1 MIVPANNKPKA
12 CACYYAKN
20 HFIWRR
26 RAKTVKYRIGG
37 FGSGSTIS
45 IATWHRKRKKLNSNR
60 DVISRILF
68 WGCSGWWRKI
78 LGILCYFKFDRDSIN
93 VISRR
98 PSPKPKQL
106 TKPMKLPRIF
116 DLHCVCAR
124 CLLTFIRI
132 GKSIYTCVCA
142 IYYVKPFY
150 VLIPISLKR
159 ERKDSQRQSEG
170 GVVRIEQ
177 NLPSK
182 LNIGVIG
189 FGLTFCEIFNV
200 ASINQSVYGF
210 VVPGIHFNHFIWLHL
225 PSRALFPTRAAL
237 DASKSTLKFTQMR
250 KKVDRTT
257 FGYLSHVTFLS

>member
-1 MIVPANNKPKA
+1 MAPTRNSLCQWAHRLIPSYSHYEWRRPFASTVYLRFQNLRKWIASGEIMCYLWWGGWNQFQFTAFFSRKSKYETKTQVQLGSVIYISVFELNDNKPKA

-26 RAKTVKYRIGG
+26 RAKNVEYRIGG

-45 IATWHRKRKKLNSNR
+45 IATWHRKREKLNSNR

-78 LGILCYFKFDRDSIN
+78 LGILCYFKFDEDSIN

-159 ERKDSQRQSEG
+159 ERIDSERQRG
-170 GVVRIEQ
+170 G
-177 NLPSK
+177 
-182 LNIGVIG
+182 G
-189 FGLTFCEIFNV
+189 
-200 ASINQSVYGF
+200 
-210 VVPGIHFNHFIWLHL
+210 
-225 PSRALFPTRAAL
+225 
-237 DASKSTLKFTQMR
+237 
-250 KKVDRTT
+250 
-257 FGYLSHVTFLS
+257 